1 MRMNRLI
8 IVGAGGHGKVI
19 ADNAVKNGYGDIS
32 FVDDHMEGMCMD
44 FPIIGTTDE
53 LLQWNDGVTDFV
65 LGIGNNAVRKDIAL
79 KYNVNWVSLIHP
91 SAQIGLRVSIG
102 KGTVVMAGA
111 VIHACACVGEHC
123 IINSGAIV
131 EHDNILEDYVHLSP
145 GAAVGGTVRIGEMT
159 HVGIGAVV
167 RNNITIC
174 GSCTI
179 GAGAVVVRDIHDSG
193 TYIGVPARRMK

>member
-1 MRMNRLI
+1 MNRLI

-19 ADNAVKNGYGDIS
+19 ADNAVKNGYRDIS
-32 FVDDHMEGMCMD
+32 FADDRAAGTCMG
-44 FPIIGTTDE
+44 FPIIGTTDG
-53 LLQWNDGVTDFV
+53 LLQWNNGATDFV
-65 LGIGNNAVRKDIAL
+65 LGIGNNAVRKDIAQ

-91 SAQIGLRVSIG
+91 SAQIGLHVSIG

-111 VIHACACVGEHC
+111 VINACARVGEHC
-123 IINSGAIV
+123 IINTGAIV
-131 EHDNILEDYVHLSP
+131 EHDNRLEDYVHLSP
-145 GAAVGGTVRIGEMT
+145 GAALGGTVRIGALT

-167 RNNITIC
+167 RNNITVC
-174 GSCTI
+174 GGCTI